1 MRSRRCAAKLARL
14 SALVARREQW
24 RADLDCVRR
33 MHTHVL
39 EAEAILSG
47 RWAGVGEAV
56 TNAGVAT
63 RFDAWIGTLQEAAD
77 GEQLP
82 EPEQRCLHLFLHVT
96 SSLRPQLIECY
107 DVPGVPPTNNDMEG
121 FIRGIKTRYR
131 RLSGRKNW
139 NRYLLRYGRRV
150 AFYEAQVRR
159 EAGGELVEEGIRRVA
174 PGRWRAARAEQ
185 RARQADQLK
194 QYRFRHKRAA
204 FLQGLEAR
212 WVEAAQRT
220 PLLP

>member
-14 SALVARREQW
+14 KALVARREQW
-24 RADLDCVRR
+24 RAELDGIRR
-33 MHTHVL
+33 MHARVL

-47 RWAGVGEAV
+47 SWASAEEGV
-56 TNAGVAT
+56 TNAGVAA
-63 RFDAWIGTLQEAAD
+63 RLDAWLAQLGQVVGQEHLT
-77 GEQLP
+77 ET
-82 EPEQRCLHLFLHVT
+82 ERRCLHHFLHVT
-96 SSLRPQLIECY
+96 RSLRPQLIQCY
-107 DVPGVPPTNNDMEG
+107 DVAGLPRTNNDMEG

-150 AFYEAQVRR
+150 AFYEAQIRL
-159 EAGGELVEEGIRRVA
+159 EAGGERVEEGIRRVA
-174 PGRWRAARAEQ
+174 PGQWRAARAEQ
-185 RARQADQLK
+185 RARQEDQLK
-194 QYRFRHKRAA
+194 QHRFRHKRAA

-212 WVEAAQRT
+212 WAEAAQRT